1 MLIKY
6 ELEVSPKTLEK
17 SFNKIINLTYKL
29 LPMREEGGDWTKPLE
44 TIIEELTGMDRL
56 LFGFQ
61 GELFPILCKLEGL
74 YSLTKEEDFLLFRRV
89 IFECLTL
96 LNDLKYE
103 SFK

>member
-29 LPMREEGGDWTKPLE
+29 LPMREEGGDWVKPLE
-44 TIIEELTGMDRL
+44 TIIEELAGMDRL

-74 YSLTKEEDFLLFRRV
+74 YSLTREEDFLLFRRV
-89 IFECLTL
+89 IFECLAL
-96 LNDLKYE
+96 LNNLKYE
-103 SFK
+103 SFR